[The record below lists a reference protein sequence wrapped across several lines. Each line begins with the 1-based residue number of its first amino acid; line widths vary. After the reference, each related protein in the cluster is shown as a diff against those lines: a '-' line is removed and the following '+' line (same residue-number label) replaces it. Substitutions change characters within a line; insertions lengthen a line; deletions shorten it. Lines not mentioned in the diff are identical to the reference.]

1 MLLTRS
7 NYGADMARRFVYSRW
22 DGSQRGF
29 DVDADVLM
37 EQITDEVI
45 HHGDVEAALRR
56 IMERGLQTPDG
67 RQMPGLSELRDR
79 IRDRREE
86 IAESGELDGSL
97 AEAARE
103 LADILDEERH
113 AIENARDDALRSGD
127 ERRAENANAAAD
139 ERQMRLDLLP
149 DDLAGRM
156 QSLQS
161 YNFESA
167 EASRRF
173 DELSERLRSEMM
185 QQVVDRVSEGMES
198 VTPEDVQRTK
208 EMLAALNEMIAKRD
222 QGEDPGFEKFMD
234 EYGDMFPDDPET
246 LDELLESIARRM
258 AAMQAMLNSMSPEQ
272 REQLARLSQQFMDDM
287 DLQWQMEQLS
297 SSLQAQFGQL
307 NSESSYEMSGESPL
321 SMSQA
326 LDAMAEMGRLD
337 ELEGMLDAATSPADL
352 AEIDPEKIRETLG
365 EDAASA
371 LEQLARLT
379 NELIEA
385 GLVDRVEGRLELT
398 PRGLKTLGSNAL
410 RDLFS
415 SLRQDRSGQHQ
426 MATIGQGHESAYDTK
441 PYEFGDA
448 FRLDL
453 HQTIRNAIARQGSG
467 TPVRLSPDDFEV
479 ERTEHLTRAATVLMV
494 DLSMSMPMR
503 GNFLPAKKM
512 AMALHSLIT
521 SRFPHDFIGLVGF
534 SETAREITAA
544 QLPEVSWDYVYGTN
558 MHHGF
563 TLARKMLAREH
574 GTKQIIMVT
583 DGEPTAHITSR
594 GDVYF
599 DYPPAPETLEVTLR
613 EVLRCTR
620 DGIRINTFVLDA
632 TASLDRFISQLTQM
646 NGGRAFHT
654 TNDELGGY
662 VLEDFIERRQRIT
675 HRRAG

>member
-1 MLLTRS
+1 
-7 NYGADMARRFVYSRW
+7 MARRFVYSRW

-56 IMERGLQTPDG
+56 IMERGLRTPDG
-67 RQMPGLSELRDR
+67 RQMPGLAELRDR

-86 IAESGELDGSL
+86 ISESGELDGSL

-113 AIENARDDALRSGD
+113 AIEQARDNAVRSGD
-127 ERRAENANAAAD
+127 ERRADNANAAAD

-161 YNFESA
+161 YNFESS

-173 DELSERLRSEMM
+173 EELSERLRSEMM
-185 QQVVDRVSEGMES
+185 QQIVDRVSEGMES
-198 VTPEDVQRTK
+198 VTPEDVQRAK
-208 EMLAALNEMIAKRD
+208 EMLSALNEMIAKRD
-222 QGEDPGFEKFMD
+222 QGEDPGFEEFMD
-234 EYGDMFPDDPET
+234 EYGDMFPDNPET
-246 LDELLESIARRM
+246 LDQLLESIARRM
-258 AAMQAMLNSMSPEQ
+258 AAMQAMMNSMSPEQ

-297 SSLQAQFGQL
+297 SSLQAQFGSF
-307 NSESSYEMSGESPL
+307 NAESSYEMTGDSPM

-352 AEIDPEKIRETLG
+352 AEIDPDKIRETLG
-365 EDAASA
+365 DDAASA
-371 LEQLARLT
+371 LEQLSRLT

-426 MATIGQGHESAYDTK
+426 MSAIGQGHESAYDTK
-441 PYEFGDA
+441 PYEFGDP

-563 TLARKMLAREH
+563 TLARKMLSESTGR
-574 GTKQIIMVT
+574 
-583 DGEPTAHITSR
+583 SR
-594 GDVYF
+594 
-599 DYPPAPETLEVTLR
+599 
-613 EVLRCTR
+613 
-620 DGIRINTFVLDA
+620 
-632 TASLDRFISQLTQM
+632 SSW
-646 NGGRAFHT
+646 
-654 TNDELGGY
+654 
-662 VLEDFIERRQRIT
+662 
-675 HRRAG
+675 

>member
-326 LDAMAEMGRLD
+326 LDAMAELGRLD

-352 AEIDPEKIRETLG
+352 TEIDPEKIRETLG

-371 LEQLARLT
+371 LEQLSRLT

-441 PYEFGDA
+441 PYEFGDP

>member
-1 MLLTRS
+1 
-7 NYGADMARRFVYSRW
+7 MARRFVYSRW

-56 IMERGLQTPDG
+56 IMERGLRTPDG
-67 RQMPGLSELRDR
+67 RQMPGLAELRDR

-86 IAESGELDGSL
+86 ISESGELDGSL

-113 AIENARDDALRSGD
+113 AIEQARDNAVRSGD
-127 ERRAENANAAAD
+127 ERRADNANAAAD

-149 DDLAGRM
+149 EDLAGRM

-161 YNFESA
+161 YNFESS

-173 DELSERLRSEMM
+173 EELSERLRSEMM
-185 QQVVDRVSEGMES
+185 QQIVDRVSEGMES
-198 VTPEDVQRTK
+198 VTPEDVQRAK
-208 EMLAALNEMIAKRD
+208 EMLSALNEMIAKRD
-222 QGEDPGFEKFMD
+222 QGEDPGFEEFMD
-234 EYGDMFPDDPET
+234 EYGDMFPDNPET

-258 AAMQAMLNSMSPEQ
+258 AAMQAMMNSMSPEQ

-297 SSLQAQFGQL
+297 SSLQAQFGSF
-307 NSESSYEMSGESPL
+307 NAESSYEMTGDSPM

-352 AEIDPEKIRETLG
+352 AEIDPDKIRETLG
-365 EDAASA
+365 DDAASA
-371 LEQLARLT
+371 LEQLSRLT

-426 MATIGQGHESAYDTK
+426 MSAIGQGHESAYDTK
-441 PYEFGDA
+441 PYEFGDP

-563 TLARKMLAREH
+563 TLARKMLSREH

-594 GDVYF
+594 GDVFF
-599 DYPPAPETLEVTLR
+599 DYPPAPETLEVTLK

-632 TASLDRFISQLTQM
+632 TASLDRFISQLTKM

-662 VLEDFIERRQRIT
+662 VLEDFIERRQRVSR
-675 HRRAG
+675 RRAG

>member
-234 EYGDMFPDDPET
+234 EYGDMFPEDPET

-371 LEQLARLT
+371 LEQLSRLT

-441 PYEFGDA
+441 PYEFGDP

>member
-173 DELSERLRSEMM
+173 DELSERLRSEVM

-371 LEQLARLT
+371 LEQLSRLT

-441 PYEFGDA
+441 PYEFGDP

>member
-1 MLLTRS
+1 
-7 NYGADMARRFVYSRW
+7 MARRFVYSRW

-127 ERRAENANAAAD
+127 ERRAENANASAD

-326 LDAMAEMGRLD
+326 LDAMAELGRLD

-352 AEIDPEKIRETLG
+352 TEIDPEKIRETLG

-371 LEQLARLT
+371 LEQLSRLT

-441 PYEFGDA
+441 PYEFGDP

>member
-1 MLLTRS
+1 MLLTGS
-7 NYGADMARRFVYSRW
+7 NYGAVMARRFVYSRW

-56 IMERGLQTPDG
+56 MMERGLRTPDG

-113 AIENARDDALRSGD
+113 AVENARENALRSGD

-258 AAMQAMLNSMSPEQ
+258 AAMQAMMNSMSPEQ

-371 LEQLARLT
+371 LEQLSRLT

-398 PRGLKTLGSNAL
+398 PRGLKALGSNAL

-441 PYEFGDA
+441 PYEFGDP

-453 HQTIRNAIARQGSG
+453 HQTIRNAVARQGSG

-599 DYPPAPETLEVTLR
+599 DYPPAPETLEATLR

-675 HRRAG
+675 RRRAG

>member
-234 EYGDMFPDDPET
+234 EYGDMFPDNPET

-307 NSESSYEMSGESPL
+307 NSESSYDMSGESPL

-371 LEQLARLT
+371 LEQLSRLT

-441 PYEFGDA
+441 PYEFGDP

-534 SETAREITAA
+534 SETAREISAA

>member
-97 AEAARE
+97 AEASRE

-371 LEQLARLT
+371 LEQLSRLT

-441 PYEFGDA
+441 PYEFGDP

>member
-1 MLLTRS
+1 
-7 NYGADMARRFVYSRW
+7 MARRFVYSRW

-29 DVDADVLM
+29 DVDADFLM

-45 HHGDVEAALRR
+45 HHGDVDAALRR
-56 IMERGLQTPDG
+56 IMERGLRTPDG
-67 RQMPGLSELRDR
+67 RQMPGLAELRDR

-86 IAESGELDGSL
+86 ISESGELDGSL

-103 LADILDEERH
+103 LADIIDEERH
-113 AIENARDDALRSGD
+113 AIENARDNATRSGD

-167 EASRRF
+167 EAARRF

-185 QQVVDRVSEGMES
+185 QQIVDRVAEGMES

-208 EMLAALNEMIAKRD
+208 EMLAALNEMIARRD
-222 QGEDPGFEKFMD
+222 QGEDPKFEEFMD
-234 EYGDMFPDDPET
+234 EYGDMFPDNPET
-246 LDELLESIARRM
+246 LDDLLESIARRM
-258 AAMQAMLNSMSPEQ
+258 AAMQAMMNSMSPEQ

-287 DLQWQMEQLS
+287 DLQWQMDQLS
-297 SSLQAQFGQL
+297 SSLQAQFGSL
-307 NSESSYEMSGESPL
+307 NSESSYEMSGDSPM

-352 AEIDPEKIRETLG
+352 AEIDPDKIRETLG
-365 EDAASA
+365 DDAASA
-371 LEQLARLT
+371 LEQLSRLT

-398 PRGLKTLGSNAL
+398 PRGLKTLGTNAL

-415 SLRQDRSGQHQ
+415 SLRQDRTGQHQ
-426 MATIGQGHESAYDTK
+426 MSAIGQGHESAYDTK
-441 PYEFGDA
+441 PYEFGDP

-453 HQTIRNAIARQGSG
+453 HRTIRNAIARQGSG

-512 AMALHSLIT
+512 AMALHTLIT

-594 GDVYF
+594 GDVFF
-599 DYPPAPETLEVTLR
+599 DYPPAPETLEVTLK

-632 TASLDRFISQLTQM
+632 TASLDRFISQLTKM

-662 VLEDFIERRQRIT
+662 VLEDFIERRQRVT
-675 HRRAG
+675 RRRAG

>member
-1 MLLTRS
+1 
-7 NYGADMARRFVYSRW
+7 MARRFVYSRW

-29 DVDADVLM
+29 DVDADFLM

-45 HHGDVEAALRR
+45 HHGDVDAALRR
-56 IMERGLQTPDG
+56 IMERGLRTPDG
-67 RQMPGLSELRDR
+67 RQMPGLAELRDR

-86 IAESGELDGSL
+86 ISESGELDGSL

-103 LADILDEERH
+103 LADIIDEERH
-113 AIENARDDALRSGD
+113 AIENARDDATRSGD

-167 EASRRF
+167 EAARRF

-185 QQVVDRVSEGMES
+185 QQIVDRVAEGMES

-208 EMLAALNEMIAKRD
+208 EMLSALNEMIARRD
-222 QGEDPGFEKFMD
+222 QGEDPKFEEFMD
-234 EYGDMFPDDPET
+234 EYGDMFPDNPET
-246 LDELLESIARRM
+246 LDDLLESIARRM
-258 AAMQAMLNSMSPEQ
+258 AAMQAMMNSMSPEQ

-287 DLQWQMEQLS
+287 DLQWQMDQLS
-297 SSLQAQFGQL
+297 SSLQAQFGSL
-307 NSESSYEMSGESPL
+307 NSESSYEMSGDSPM

-352 AEIDPEKIRETLG
+352 AEIDPDKIRETLG
-365 EDAASA
+365 DDAASA
-371 LEQLARLT
+371 LEQLSRLT

-398 PRGLKTLGSNAL
+398 PRGLKTLGTNAL

-415 SLRQDRSGQHQ
+415 SLRQDRTGQHQ
-426 MATIGQGHESAYDTK
+426 MSAIGQGHESAYDTK
-441 PYEFGDA
+441 PYEFGDP

-512 AMALHSLIT
+512 AMALHTLIT

-534 SETAREITAA
+534 SETAREITAS

-594 GDVYF
+594 GDVFF
-599 DYPPAPETLEVTLR
+599 DYPPAPETLEVTLK

-632 TASLDRFISQLTQM
+632 TASLDRFISQLTKM

-662 VLEDFIERRQRIT
+662 VLEDFIERRQRVT
-675 HRRAG
+675 RRRAG

>member
-1 MLLTRS
+1 
-7 NYGADMARRFVYSRW
+7 MARRFVYSRW

-97 AEAARE
+97 AEATRE

-371 LEQLARLT
+371 LEQLSRLT

-441 PYEFGDA
+441 PYEFGDP

>member
-1 MLLTRS
+1 
-7 NYGADMARRFVYSRW
+7 MARRFVYSRW

-29 DVDADVLM
+29 DVDADLLM

-45 HHGDVEAALRR
+45 HHGDVDAALRR
-56 IMERGLQTPDG
+56 VMERGLRSPDG

-86 IAESGELDGSL
+86 ISDSGELDGSL

-103 LADILDEERH
+103 LADIIDEERH
-113 AIENARDDALRSGD
+113 AIENARDDATRSGD

-156 QSLQS
+156 QSLES

-173 DELSERLRSEMM
+173 EELSERLRSEMM
-185 QQVVDRVSEGMES
+185 QQIVNRVSEGMDS

-208 EMLAALNEMIAKRD
+208 EMLSALNEMIAQRD
-222 QGEDPGFEKFMD
+222 QGEDPKFDEFMD
-234 EYGDMFPDDPET
+234 EYGDMFPDNPET

-258 AAMQAMLNSMSPEQ
+258 AAMQAMMNSMSPEQ

-287 DLQWQMEQLS
+287 DLQWQMDQLS
-297 SSLQAQFGQL
+297 SSLQAQFGSL
-307 NSESSYEMSGESPL
+307 NSEASYEMAGDSPM

-352 AEIDPEKIRETLG
+352 AEIDPDKIRETLG
-365 EDAASA
+365 DDAASA
-371 LEQLARLT
+371 LEQLSRLT

-398 PRGLKTLGSNAL
+398 PRGLKTLGTNAL

-426 MATIGQGHESAYDTK
+426 MSAIGQGHELAYDTK
-441 PYEFGDA
+441 PYEFGDP

-512 AMALHSLIT
+512 AMALHTLIT

-563 TLARKMLAREH
+563 TLARKMLSREH

-594 GDVYF
+594 GDVFF
-599 DYPPAPETLEVTLR
+599 DYPPAPETLEVTLK

-632 TASLDRFISQLTQM
+632 TASLDRFISQLTKM

-662 VLEDFIERRQRIT
+662 VLEDFIERRQRVT
-675 HRRAG
+675 RRRAG

>member
-1 MLLTRS
+1 
-7 NYGADMARRFVYSRW
+7 MARRFVYSRW

-29 DVDADVLM
+29 DVDADFLM

-45 HHGDVEAALRR
+45 HHGDVDAALRR
-56 IMERGLQTPDG
+56 IMERGLRTPDG
-67 RQMPGLSELRDR
+67 RQMPGLAELRDR

-86 IAESGELDGSL
+86 ISESGELDGSL

-103 LADILDEERH
+103 LADIIDEERH
-113 AIENARDDALRSGD
+113 AIENARDVATRSGD

-167 EASRRF
+167 EAARRF

-185 QQVVDRVSEGMES
+185 QQIVDRVAEGMES

-208 EMLAALNEMIAKRD
+208 EMLSALNEMIARRD
-222 QGEDPGFEKFMD
+222 QGEDPKFEEFMD
-234 EYGDMFPDDPET
+234 EYGDMFPDNPET
-246 LDELLESIARRM
+246 LDDLLESIARRM
-258 AAMQAMLNSMSPEQ
+258 AAMQAMMNSMSPEQ

-287 DLQWQMEQLS
+287 DLQWQMDQLS
-297 SSLQAQFGQL
+297 SSLQAQFGSL
-307 NSESSYEMSGESPL
+307 NSESSYEMSGDSPM

-352 AEIDPEKIRETLG
+352 AEIDPDKIRETLG
-365 EDAASA
+365 DDAASA
-371 LEQLARLT
+371 LEQLSRLT

-398 PRGLKTLGSNAL
+398 PRGLKTLGTNAL

-415 SLRQDRSGQHQ
+415 SLRQDRTGQHQ
-426 MATIGQGHESAYDTK
+426 MSAIGQGHESAYDTK
-441 PYEFGDA
+441 PYEFGDP

-512 AMALHSLIT
+512 AMALHTLIT

-534 SETAREITAA
+534 SETAREITAS

-594 GDVYF
+594 GDVFF
-599 DYPPAPETLEVTLR
+599 DYPPAPETLEVTLK

-632 TASLDRFISQLTQM
+632 TASLDRFISQLTKM

-662 VLEDFIERRQRIT
+662 VLEDFIERRQRVT
-675 HRRAG
+675 RRRAG

>member
-1 MLLTRS
+1 MLLTGS

-29 DVDADVLM
+29 NVDADVLM

-56 IMERGLQTPDG
+56 VMERGLQTPDG

-113 AIENARDDALRSGD
+113 AVENARDDALRSGD

-371 LEQLARLT
+371 LEQLSRLT

-441 PYEFGDA
+441 PYEFGDP

>member
-1 MLLTRS
+1 
-7 NYGADMARRFVYSRW
+7 MARRFVYSRW

-321 SMSQA
+321 SVSQA
-326 LDAMAEMGRLD
+326 LDAMAELGRLD

-352 AEIDPEKIRETLG
+352 TEIDPEKIRETLG

-371 LEQLARLT
+371 LEQLSRLT

-441 PYEFGDA
+441 PYEFGDP

>member
-1 MLLTRS
+1 
-7 NYGADMARRFVYSRW
+7 MARRFVYSRW

-79 IRDRREE
+79 IRNRREE

-234 EYGDMFPDDPET
+234 EYGDMFPDNPET

-272 REQLARLSQQFMDDM
+272 REQLAQLSQQFMDDM

-371 LEQLARLT
+371 LEQLSRLT

-441 PYEFGDA
+441 PYEFGDP

-521 SRFPHDFIGLVGF
+521 SRFPHDFIGLIGF
-534 SETAREITAA
+534 SETAREISAA

>member
-79 IRDRREE
+79 IRDRRQE

-234 EYGDMFPDDPET
+234 EYGDMFPEDPET

-307 NSESSYEMSGESPL
+307 NSESSYDMSGESPL

-371 LEQLARLT
+371 LEQLSRLT

-441 PYEFGDA
+441 PYEFGDP

-613 EVLRCTR
+613 EALRCTR

-662 VLEDFIERRQRIT
+662 VLEDFIQRRQRIT

>member
-1 MLLTRS
+1 
-7 NYGADMARRFVYSRW
+7 MARRFVYSRW

-56 IMERGLQTPDG
+56 IMERGLRTPDG
-67 RQMPGLSELRDR
+67 RQMPGLGELRDR

-86 IAESGELDGSL
+86 ISESGELDGSL
-97 AEAARE
+97 AEVARE

-113 AIENARDDALRSGD
+113 AIEQARDNAVRSGD
-127 ERRAENANAAAD
+127 ERRADNANAAAD

-161 YNFESA
+161 YNFESS

-173 DELSERLRSEMM
+173 EELSDRLRSEMM
-185 QQVVDRVSEGMES
+185 QQIVDRVSEGMES
-198 VTPEDVQRTK
+198 VTPDDVQRAK
-208 EMLAALNEMIAKRD
+208 EMLSALNEMIAKRD
-222 QGEDPGFEKFMD
+222 RGEDPGFDEFMD
-234 EYGDMFPDDPET
+234 EYGDMFPDNPET

-258 AAMQAMLNSMSPEQ
+258 AAMQAMMNSMSPEQ

-297 SSLQAQFGQL
+297 SSLQAQFGSF
-307 NSESSYEMSGESPL
+307 NAESSYEMTGDNPM

-352 AEIDPEKIRETLG
+352 AEIDPDKIRETLG
-365 EDAASA
+365 DDAASA
-371 LEQLARLT
+371 LEQLSRLT

-426 MATIGQGHESAYDTK
+426 MSAIGQGHESAYDTK
-441 PYEFGDA
+441 PYEFGDP

-512 AMALHSLIT
+512 ALALHSLIT

-594 GDVYF
+594 GDVFF
-599 DYPPAPETLEVTLR
+599 DYPPAPETLEVTLK

-632 TASLDRFISQLTQM
+632 TASLDRFISQLTKM

-662 VLEDFIERRQRIT
+662 VLEDFIERRERVT
-675 HRRAG
+675 RRRAG

>member
-45 HHGDVEAALRR
+45 HHGYVEAALRR

-234 EYGDMFPDDPET
+234 EYGEMFPDDPEK

-371 LEQLARLT
+371 LEQLSRLT

-441 PYEFGDA
+441 PYEFGDP

-563 TLARKMLAREH
+563 TLARKMLAREQ

>member
-79 IRDRREE
+79 IRNRREE

-234 EYGDMFPDDPET
+234 EYGDMFPDNPET

-272 REQLARLSQQFMDDM
+272 REQLAQLSQQFMDDM

-371 LEQLARLT
+371 LEQLSRLT

-441 PYEFGDA
+441 PYEFGDP

-534 SETAREITAA
+534 SETAREISAA

>member
-156 QSLQS
+156 QSLQN

-173 DELSERLRSEMM
+173 DELSERLRSEMV

-371 LEQLARLT
+371 LEQLSRLT

-441 PYEFGDA
+441 PYEFGDP

-453 HQTIRNAIARQGSG
+453 HQTIRNAVARQGSG

>member
-1 MLLTRS
+1 
-7 NYGADMARRFVYSRW
+7 MARRFVYSRW

-97 AEAARE
+97 AEASRE

-149 DDLAGRM
+149 DDLASRM

-371 LEQLARLT
+371 LEQLSRLT

-441 PYEFGDA
+441 PYEFGDP

>member
-1 MLLTRS
+1 
-7 NYGADMARRFVYSRW
+7 MARRFVYSRW

-56 IMERGLQTPDG
+56 RMERGLQTPDG

-371 LEQLARLT
+371 LEQLSRLT

-441 PYEFGDA
+441 PYEFGDP

>member
-1 MLLTRS
+1 
-7 NYGADMARRFVYSRW
+7 MARRFVYSRW

-56 IMERGLQTPDG
+56 IMERGLRTPDG
-67 RQMPGLSELRDR
+67 RQMPGLGELRDR

-86 IAESGELDGSL
+86 ISESGELDGSL

-113 AIENARDDALRSGD
+113 AIEQARDNAVRSGD
-127 ERRAENANAAAD
+127 ERRADNANAAAD

-161 YNFESA
+161 YNFESS

-173 DELSERLRSEMM
+173 EELSDRLRSEMM
-185 QQVVDRVSEGMES
+185 QQIVDRVSEGMES
-198 VTPEDVQRTK
+198 VTPDDVQRAK
-208 EMLAALNEMIAKRD
+208 EMLSTLNEMIAKRD
-222 QGEDPGFEKFMD
+222 RGEDPGFDEFMD
-234 EYGDMFPDDPET
+234 EYGDMFPDNPET

-258 AAMQAMLNSMSPEQ
+258 SAMQAMMNSMSPEQ

-297 SSLQAQFGQL
+297 SSLQAQFGSF
-307 NSESSYEMSGESPL
+307 NAESSYEMTGDNPM

-352 AEIDPEKIRETLG
+352 AEIDPDKIRETLG
-365 EDAASA
+365 DDAASA
-371 LEQLARLT
+371 LEQLSRLT

-426 MATIGQGHESAYDTK
+426 MSAIGQGHESAYDTK
-441 PYEFGDA
+441 PYEFGDP

-512 AMALHSLIT
+512 ALALHSLIT

-594 GDVYF
+594 GDVFF
-599 DYPPAPETLEVTLR
+599 DYPPAPETLEVTLK

-632 TASLDRFISQLTQM
+632 TASLDRFISQLTKM

-662 VLEDFIERRQRIT
+662 VLEDFIERRERVT
-675 HRRAG
+675 RRRAG

>member
-1 MLLTRS
+1 
-7 NYGADMARRFVYSRW
+7 MARRFVYSRW

-29 DVDADVLM
+29 DVDADFLM

-45 HHGDVEAALRR
+45 HHGDVDAALRR
-56 IMERGLQTPDG
+56 IMERGLRTPDG
-67 RQMPGLSELRDR
+67 RQMPGLAELRDR

-86 IAESGELDGSL
+86 ISESGELDGSL

-103 LADILDEERH
+103 LADIIDEERH
-113 AIENARDDALRSGD
+113 AIENARDDATRSGD

-167 EASRRF
+167 EAARRF

-185 QQVVDRVSEGMES
+185 QQIVDRVAEGMES

-208 EMLAALNEMIAKRD
+208 EMLSALNEMIARRD
-222 QGEDPGFEKFMD
+222 QGEDPKFEEFMD
-234 EYGDMFPDDPET
+234 EYGDMFPDNPET
-246 LDELLESIARRM
+246 LDDLLESIARRM
-258 AAMQAMLNSMSPEQ
+258 AAMQAMMNSMSPEQ

-287 DLQWQMEQLS
+287 DLQWQMDQLS
-297 SSLQAQFGQL
+297 SSLQAQFGSL
-307 NSESSYEMSGESPL
+307 NSESSYEMSGDSPM

-352 AEIDPEKIRETLG
+352 AEIDPDKIRETLG
-365 EDAASA
+365 DDAASA
-371 LEQLARLT
+371 LEQLSRLT

-398 PRGLKTLGSNAL
+398 PRGLKTLGTNAL

-415 SLRQDRSGQHQ
+415 SLRQDRTGQHQ
-426 MATIGQGHESAYDTK
+426 MSAIGQGHESAYDTK
-441 PYEFGDA
+441 PYEFGDP

-512 AMALHSLIT
+512 AMALHTLIT

-594 GDVYF
+594 GDVFF
-599 DYPPAPETLEVTLR
+599 DYPPAPETLEVTLK

-632 TASLDRFISQLTQM
+632 TASLDRFISQLTKM

-662 VLEDFIERRQRIT
+662 VLEDFIERRQRVT
-675 HRRAG
+675 RRRAG

>member
-208 EMLAALNEMIAKRD
+208 EMLAALNEMITKRD

-371 LEQLARLT
+371 LEQLSRLT

-441 PYEFGDA
+441 PYEFGDP

>member
-1 MLLTRS
+1 
-7 NYGADMARRFVYSRW
+7 MARRFVYSRW

-56 IMERGLQTPDG
+56 IMERGLRTPDG
-67 RQMPGLSELRDR
+67 RQMPGLGELRDR

-86 IAESGELDGSL
+86 ISESGELDGSL

-113 AIENARDDALRSGD
+113 AIEQARDNAVRSGD
-127 ERRAENANAAAD
+127 ERRADNANAAAD

-161 YNFESA
+161 YNFESS

-173 DELSERLRSEMM
+173 EELSDRLRSEMM
-185 QQVVDRVSEGMES
+185 QQIVDQVSEGMES
-198 VTPEDVQRTK
+198 VTPDDVQRAK
-208 EMLAALNEMIAKRD
+208 EMLSALNEMIAKRD
-222 QGEDPGFEKFMD
+222 RGEDPGFVEFMD
-234 EYGDMFPDDPET
+234 EYGDMFPDNPET

-258 AAMQAMLNSMSPEQ
+258 AAMQAMMNSMSPEQ

-297 SSLQAQFGQL
+297 SSLQAQFGSF
-307 NSESSYEMSGESPL
+307 NAESSYEMTGDNPM

-352 AEIDPEKIRETLG
+352 AEIDPDKIRETLG
-365 EDAASA
+365 DDAASA
-371 LEQLARLT
+371 LEQLSRLT

-426 MATIGQGHESAYDTK
+426 MSAIGQGHESAYDTK
-441 PYEFGDA
+441 PYEFGDP

-512 AMALHSLIT
+512 ALALHSLIT

-594 GDVYF
+594 GDVFF
-599 DYPPAPETLEVTLR
+599 DYPPAPETLEVTLK

-632 TASLDRFISQLTQM
+632 TASLDRFISQLTKM

-662 VLEDFIERRQRIT
+662 VLEDFIERRERVT
-675 HRRAG
+675 RRRAG

>member
-1 MLLTRS
+1 
-7 NYGADMARRFVYSRW
+7 MARRFVYSRW

-56 IMERGLQTPDG
+56 IMERGLRTPDG
-67 RQMPGLSELRDR
+67 RQMPGLGELRDR

-86 IAESGELDGSL
+86 ISESGELDGSL

-113 AIENARDDALRSGD
+113 AIEQARDNAVRSGD
-127 ERRAENANAAAD
+127 ERRADNANAAAD

-161 YNFESA
+161 YNFESS

-173 DELSERLRSEMM
+173 EELSDRLRSEMM
-185 QQVVDRVSEGMES
+185 QQIVDRVSEGMES
-198 VTPEDVQRTK
+198 VTPDDVQRAK
-208 EMLAALNEMIAKRD
+208 EMLSALNEMIAKRD
-222 QGEDPGFEKFMD
+222 RGEDPGFDEFMD
-234 EYGDMFPDDPET
+234 EYGDMFPDNPET

-258 AAMQAMLNSMSPEQ
+258 AAMQAMMNSMSPEQ

-297 SSLQAQFGQL
+297 SSLQAQFGSF
-307 NSESSYEMSGESPL
+307 NAESSYEMTGDNPM

-352 AEIDPEKIRETLG
+352 AEIDPDKIRETLG
-365 EDAASA
+365 DDAASA
-371 LEQLARLT
+371 LEQLSRLT

-426 MATIGQGHESAYDTK
+426 MSAIGQGHESAYDTK
-441 PYEFGDA
+441 PYEFGDP

-512 AMALHSLIT
+512 ALALHSLIT

-594 GDVYF
+594 GDVFF
-599 DYPPAPETLEVTLR
+599 DYPPAPETLEVTLK

-632 TASLDRFISQLTQM
+632 TASLDRFISQLTKM

-662 VLEDFIERRQRIT
+662 VLEDFIERRERMT
-675 HRRAG
+675 RRRAG

>member
-1 MLLTRS
+1 
-7 NYGADMARRFVYSRW
+7 MARRFVYSRW

-156 QSLQS
+156 QSLQN

-173 DELSERLRSEMM
+173 DELSERLRSEMV

-371 LEQLARLT
+371 LEQLSRLT

-441 PYEFGDA
+441 PYEFGDP

-453 HQTIRNAIARQGSG
+453 HQTIRNAVARQGSG

>member
-258 AAMQAMLNSMSPEQ
+258 AAMQATLNSMSPEQ

-371 LEQLARLT
+371 LEQLSRLT

-441 PYEFGDA
+441 PYEFGDP

>member
-1 MLLTRS
+1 
-7 NYGADMARRFVYSRW
+7 MARRFVYSRW

-79 IRDRREE
+79 IRDRRQE

-234 EYGDMFPDDPET
+234 EYGDMFPEDPET

-371 LEQLARLT
+371 LEQLSRLT

-441 PYEFGDA
+441 PYEFGDP

-613 EVLRCTR
+613 EALRCTR

>member
-1 MLLTRS
+1 
-7 NYGADMARRFVYSRW
+7 MARRFVYSRW

-79 IRDRREE
+79 IRNRREE

-234 EYGDMFPDDPET
+234 EYGDMFPEDPET

-272 REQLARLSQQFMDDM
+272 REQLAQLSQQFMDDM

-371 LEQLARLT
+371 LEQLSRLT

-441 PYEFGDA
+441 PYEFGDP

-534 SETAREITAA
+534 SETAREISAA

>member
-234 EYGDMFPDDPET
+234 EYGDMFPEDPET

-272 REQLARLSQQFMDDM
+272 REQLAQLSQQFMDDM

-371 LEQLARLT
+371 LEQLSRLT

-441 PYEFGDA
+441 PYEFGDP

>member
-234 EYGDMFPDDPET
+234 EYGDMFPEGPET

-371 LEQLARLT
+371 LEQLSRLT

-441 PYEFGDA
+441 PYEFGDP

>member
-272 REQLARLSQQFMDDM
+272 REQLAQLSQQFMDDM

-371 LEQLARLT
+371 LEQLSRLT

-441 PYEFGDA
+441 PYEFGDP

-453 HQTIRNAIARQGSG
+453 HQTIRNAVARQGSG

>member
-1 MLLTRS
+1 
-7 NYGADMARRFVYSRW
+7 MARRFVYSRW

-56 IMERGLQTPDG
+56 VMERGLQTPDG

-371 LEQLARLT
+371 LEQLSRLT

-441 PYEFGDA
+441 PYEFGDP